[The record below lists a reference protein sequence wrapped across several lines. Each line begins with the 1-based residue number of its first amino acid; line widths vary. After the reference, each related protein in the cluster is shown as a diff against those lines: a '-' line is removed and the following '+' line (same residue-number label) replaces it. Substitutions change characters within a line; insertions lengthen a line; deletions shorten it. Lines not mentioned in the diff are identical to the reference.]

1 MAKSCVF
8 THPHQSFLF
17 NLQSLLQSG
26 LFLIG
31 VDDGGSCVICLD
43 PALDV
48 PLFHEC
54 VEQALAL
61 CDPAAGPPHIKLVLQ
76 WTNQTKEK

>member
-1 MAKSCVF
+1 MFLQHLCVS
-8 THPHQSFLF
+8 H
-17 NLQSLLQSG
+17 QSG

-48 PLFHEC
+48 PLYHEC